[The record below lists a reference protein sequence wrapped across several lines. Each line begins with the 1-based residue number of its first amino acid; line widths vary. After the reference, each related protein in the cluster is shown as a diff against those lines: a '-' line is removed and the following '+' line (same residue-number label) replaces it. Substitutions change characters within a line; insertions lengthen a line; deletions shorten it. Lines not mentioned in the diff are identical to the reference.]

1 MSSGRSTYQRI
12 RRRAT
17 RSPRSVAAITL
28 AVVVMATLAWL
39 AVEIVLAMLDLPPL
53 LVAPAEMA
61 AALVAVTSVPGAML
75 MGAGLLIALVGA
87 VLTALAVAPGRRG
100 RHLMES
106 PRRVVVVVVDDD
118 VIASAIARHAA
129 SVAGVGPDQAR
140 VTVSRRRVD
149 VHLTPT
155 SGFPIDRAAVLNV
168 VGDALDSYRLEPAL
182 ESPRLSVAEQ
192 GRVGA

>member
-12 RRRAT
+12 RRRET

-87 VLTALAVAPGRRG
+87 VLIALAVAPGRRG

-106 PRRVVVVVVDDD
+106 PRRVVVDDD

>member
-106 PRRVVVVVVDDD
+106 PRRVVVVDDD

-182 ESPRLSVAEQ
+182 EPPRLSVAEQ

>member
-12 RRRAT
+12 RRRET

-87 VLTALAVAPGRRG
+87 VLIALAVAPGRRG

-106 PRRVVVVVVDDD
+106 PRRVVVDDD

-182 ESPRLSVAEQ
+182 EPPRLSVAEQ

>member
-1 MSSGRSTYQRI
+1 MSSGLSTYQRI
-12 RRRAT
+12 RRRET

-87 VLTALAVAPGRRG
+87 VLIALAVAPGRRG

-106 PRRVVVVVVDDD
+106 PRRVVVDDD

-182 ESPRLSVAEQ
+182 EPPRLSVAEQ

>member
-12 RRRAT
+12 RRRET

-75 MGAGLLIALVGA
+75 MGAGLLIALIGA
-87 VLTALAVAPGRRG
+87 VLIALAVAPGRRG

-106 PRRVVVVVVDDD
+106 PRRVVVDDD
-118 VIASAIARHAA
+118 VVASAIARHAA

-182 ESPRLSVAEQ
+182 EPPRLSVAEQ